1 MVAEDDP
8 HALVPGVKS
17 VDDGVA
23 VRPPIDEVARQPEL
37 VCLRCEADLLQQSAK
52 GCIATL
58 QVAHGIDG
66 GHILERDDLIRAL
79 HLANEGFHARHFN
92 TGNQGPMFSRMQP
105 FEANHM
111 NFGP

>member
-1 MVAEDDP
+1 MIAEDDP
-8 HALVPGVKS
+8 HAVAPGVKS
-17 VDDGVA
+17 LDDGVA

-37 VCLRCEADLLQQSAK
+37 VCLRCKANLLQQSAK

-66 GHILERDDLIRAL
+66 GHILERDDLIGEL

-92 TGNQGPMFSRMQP
+92 TGNQDPIFNRVQP
-105 FEANHM
+105 FEADHV
-111 NFGP
+111 NFGS